1 MLAQVIENWMTG
13 RSRSTRSFTTP
24 AASFREYEHG
34 ISILQSKSMHYR
46 KGLFVDLTSEY
57 GVRTGDFCISLYTS
71 IIIKQDVRG
80 PLSSPEMCVE
90 RMPLIAYN

>member
-1 MLAQVIENWMTG
+1 MFDRDIAM
-13 RSRSTRSFTTP
+13 ST
-24 AASFREYEHG
+24 EYEHG

-57 GVRTGDFCISLYTS
+57 GLRTGDFCISLYTS

>member
-1 MLAQVIENWMTG
+1 
-13 RSRSTRSFTTP
+13 
-24 AASFREYEHG
+24 
-34 ISILQSKSMHYR
+34 MHYK

-57 GVRTGDFCISLYTS
+57 GLRTGDFCISLYTS

-90 RMPLIAYN
+90 RMSLIAYN